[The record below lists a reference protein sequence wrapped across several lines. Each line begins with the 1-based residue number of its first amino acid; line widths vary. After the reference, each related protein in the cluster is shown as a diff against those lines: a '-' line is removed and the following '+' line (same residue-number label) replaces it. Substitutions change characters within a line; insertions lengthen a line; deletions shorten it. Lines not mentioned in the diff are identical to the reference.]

1 MVQSFEHLHRSLV
14 FLSSFHSFH
23 GFHGFHGTPTSPCED
38 GGEDLQ
44 GEDQGASLGE
54 ETGGDHR
61 AAQHAH
67 AGPPQPAAFG
77 RGEDPGTLDGA
88 SAQPGGSF
96 WAVWGRCFYSWK
108 HQNVH
113 KTYVKHVKNSGF
125 PT

>member
-1 MVQSFEHLHRSLV
+1 MLQNFMVQSFEHLHRSLV

-23 GFHGFHGTPTSPCED
+23 GTPTPPCED

-77 RGEDPGTLDGA
+77 RGEDAGTLDGA
-88 SAQPGGSF
+88 SAQWGARFGHRDGVFIAGSINKIF
-96 WAVWGRCFYSWK
+96 I
-108 HQNVH
+108 
-113 KTYVKHVKNSGF
+113 KHV
-125 PT
+125 